1 MARRPNPGTDGERT
15 LAIGV
20 EFVDD
25 GLKTV
30 GLDAVNKALRKGLR
44 VVRIE
49 EAPPSVAEVED
60 SEGGVDYA
68 LAGVGFTVVLAPA
81 EAVDTP

>member
-1 MARRPNPGTDGERT
+1 MARKPPVGAGNEVEI
-15 LAIGV
+15 AIGV

-30 GLDAVNKALRKGLR
+30 GLDKVNRAVRKGMR

-49 EAPPSVAEVED
+49 EAPPSVAEVD
-60 SEGGVDYA
+60 DGEGGVDYA
-68 LAGVGFTVVLAPA
+68 LAGIGFIVVMASTEPGPA
-81 EAVDTP
+81 S